1 MNSITTPR
9 MGATILKTIAPNVGV
24 LSQVLPLG
32 LRRVYPRGV
41 RWVSSEIQQ
50 KDRQAGESNTATDT
64 GVIHKTEQETL
75 LYFDNVY
82 ARATSLWN
90 PALWYNVLL
99 RNQSRESVR
108 EKIKNLASPPDN
120 PIHGL
125 QLRSTI
131 PVKRDGGV
139 FATFLVPFNYT
150 KAEVNTMIQQNTL
163 NESKNSLFS
172 YFTRATAFPVKGSPW
187 IEDLKRLPSTTVII
201 KCQGPP
207 LTEEEIYSLFR
218 RYGTIIDIFPP
229 NDTNK
234 HFRVK
239 YRSYRG
245 AICAKNCVS
254 GIEIHNTVLHL
265 QYENVV
271 KGHLIRNF
279 YVTHTRIAI
288 PVTFALLSILAV
300 LIFDPI
306 REFFIEQK
314 ITHQYQI
321 SWDNRYL
328 KQLKNLTNS
337 TVSTFKNYWGY
348 DSSIISKRH
357 LWEER
362 IEKMDDLKMWLEENN
377 NTFVLIRGPRGSG
390 KHELVMQHT
399 LHNRNNVLYIDCD
412 KLIKSRTDAKFLR
425 NAAGQLGYFPIFPWI
440 DSVTNVLDLMVQG
453 LTGQKSGLS
462 ETKESQFRNMLTTS
476 LMAVRR
482 IALKDYQSTIN
493 DAGDDVNIK
502 EEDYLQQH
510 PEAKPVIVID
520 RFEGKA
526 DINSF
531 VYKELADWAAM
542 LVQMNIAHV
551 IFLTETVAAN
561 QRLSESLPNQVF
573 KTMILSDASK
583 ANSRNYVLSE
593 LVEHYYKSL
602 KRAKKAEEDEPT
614 EKASPEHSQYDE
626 NDPRRYLSEELIQDI
641 DDSLEPLG
649 GRMLDLQ
656 AFVRRVKFGELP
668 KEALDKM
675 IEQAS
680 EQITQIFLS
689 DKIDPLKS
697 AQAWELIDLLSKN
710 GKVYFHDIVFRPLFK
725 AAPEIGILE
734 LENNGLITVSRDRGV
749 LKEIRP
755 FKPLYRAAFQYLIDD
770 EDLKTVLMTRYHLKV
785 INFETGRIKKWE
797 EELRA
802 LGKINDQKLFKS
814 RLDYLSKKITTSSDV
829 INHCEDEI
837 KKLSQESNNRR
848 K

>member
-1 MNSITTPR
+1 MLALRSSL
-9 MGATILKTIAPNVGV
+9 LKRP
-24 LSQVLPLG
+24 LLPLP
-32 LRRVYPRGV
+32 LSRRAIRF
-41 RWVSSEIQQ
+41 VSSEIQQ
-50 KDRQAGESNTATDT
+50 KDKQAGESNTATDT
-64 GVIHKTEQETL
+64 GVIHKSEQETL
-75 LYFDNVY
+75 IYFDNVY
-82 ARATSLWN
+82 PRATSVWN
-90 PALWYNVLL
+90 PALWYNLLL

-108 EKIKNLASPPDN
+108 EKIKKFASPQDN
-120 PIHGL
+120 PIPGL

-150 KAEVNTMIQQNTL
+150 KAEVNTMIQKNTL
-163 NESKNSLFS
+163 QESSKSLFS

-187 IEDLKRLPSTTVII
+187 IEDLRRLPNTTVII
-201 KCQGPP
+201 KSQGPP

-218 RYGTIIDIFPP
+218 RYGTIVDIYPP
-229 NDTNK
+229 SDQSK
-234 HFRVK
+234 HYKIR

-265 QYENVV
+265 QYETIV
-271 KGHLIRNF
+271 KGHLVRNF
-279 YVTHTRIAI
+279 YVDHTRIAI
-288 PVTFALLSILAV
+288 PVTIALLSILAV
-300 LIFDPI
+300 FIFDPI

-314 ITHQYQI
+314 ITHQYQF

-328 KQLKNLTNS
+328 QQLKKLTSS
-337 TVSTFKNYWGY
+337 TMSSFKNYWGY
-348 DSSIISKRH
+348 DDNNISKKH

-399 LHNRNNVLYIDCD
+399 LHDRNNVLYIDCD

-425 NAAGQLGYFPIFPWI
+425 NAASQLGYFPIFPWI
-440 DSVTNVLDLMVQG
+440 DSVTNVVDLMVQG

-482 IALKDYQSTIN
+482 IALKNYNAILN
-493 DAGDDVNIK
+493 EGNEDVNIK

-551 IFLTETVAAN
+551 IFLTETVSAN
-561 QRLSESLPNQVF
+561 QRLAEALPNQVF

-583 ANSRNYVLSE
+583 TNSRNYVLSE
-593 LVEHYYKSL
+593 LVEHLNNSKR
-602 KRAKKAEEDEPT
+602 RAKEEKSDHDSSEEPEEKSEFDE
-614 EKASPEHSQYDE
+614 H
-626 NDPRRYLSEELIQDI
+626 DPRSVLTDKQIEEIEEA
-641 DDSLEPLG
+641 LEPLG

-656 AFVRRVKFGELP
+656 AFVRRVKFGEEP

-675 IEQAS
+675 VEQAS

-689 DKIDPLKS
+689 DKIEPLKS

-710 GKVYFHDIVFRPLFK
+710 DKVYFHDIVFRPLFK
-725 AAPEIGILE
+725 AAPELGVLE
-734 LENNGLITVSRDRGV
+734 LENNGLVSVARDRGV
-749 LKEIRP
+749 PREIRP
-755 FKPLYRAAFQYLIDD
+755 FKPLYRAAFQYLIKDK
-770 EDLKTVLMTRYHLKV
+770 DLRTVLMTRYHLKV

-802 LGKINDQKLFKS
+802 LGKVNDQKLFRS
-814 RLDYLSKKITTSSDV
+814 RLDYLSKKISTSSDV
-829 INHCEDEI
+829 INKCEEDI
-837 KKLSQESNNRR
+837 KKLSEES
-848 K
+848 KKQ

>member
-1 MNSITTPR
+1 MKALVGLQSVLLRSGVSIARRSLLP
-9 MGATILKTIAPNVGV
+9 V
-24 LSQVLPLG
+24 LS
-32 LRRVYPRGV
+32 RNAV
-41 RWVSSEIQQ
+41 RYVSSEIQQ
-50 KDRQAGESNTATDT
+50 KDKQAGESNTATDT
-64 GVIHKTEQETL
+64 GVIHKSEQETL
-75 LYFDNVY
+75 IYFDNVY
-82 ARATSLWN
+82 PRATSVWN
-90 PALWYNVLL
+90 PALWYNLLL

-108 EKIKNLASPPDN
+108 EKIKNFASPPDN
-120 PIHGL
+120 QIPGL

-139 FATFLVPFNYT
+139 FATFLVPFNHT
-150 KAEVNTMIQQNTL
+150 KAEVNNMIQKNTTQ
-163 NESKNSLFS
+163 ESSKSLFS

-187 IEDLKRLPSTTVII
+187 IEDLRRLPNTTVIV
-201 KCQGPP
+201 KSQGPP

-218 RYGTIIDIFPP
+218 RYGTIVDIYPP
-229 NDTNK
+229 SDQSK
-234 HFRVK
+234 YYKIR

-265 QYENVV
+265 QYETIV
-271 KGHLIRNF
+271 KSHLISNF
-279 YVTHTRIAI
+279 YVNHTRIAI
-288 PVTFALLSILAV
+288 PITLALLSILAV

-314 ITHQYQI
+314 ITHQYQF
-321 SWDNRYL
+321 SWDNRYF
-328 KQLKNLTNS
+328 KEIKKLTSS
-337 TVSTFKNYWGY
+337 TMSSFKNYWGY
-348 DSSIISKRH
+348 DDNNISKKH

-399 LHNRNNVLYIDCD
+399 LHKRDNVLYIDCD
-412 KLIKSRTDAKFLR
+412 KLIKSRTDSKFLR
-425 NAAGQLGYFPIFPWI
+425 NAASQLGYFPIFPWV
-440 DSVTNVLDLMVQG
+440 DSVTSVVDLTVQG

-482 IALKDYQSTIN
+482 IALKNYRATLTE
-493 DAGDDVNIK
+493 GDGDINIK

-583 ANSRNYVLSE
+583 TNSRNYVLSE
-593 LVEHYYKSL
+593 LVEHLNASK
-602 KRAKKAEEDEPT
+602 KRAQAERAKDKNDANDET
-614 EKASPEHSQYDE
+614 DEKSKFDEH
-626 NDPRRYLSEELIQDI
+626 DPRSVLTDKQIEEIEEA
-641 DDSLEPLG
+641 LEPLG

-656 AFVRRVKFGELP
+656 AFVRRVKFGEEP

-675 IEQAS
+675 VEQSS

-689 DKIDPLKS
+689 DKIEPLKS
-697 AQAWELIDLLSKN
+697 AQAWELIDLLSEN
-710 GKVYFHDIVFRPLFK
+710 DQVYFHDIVFRPLFK
-725 AAPEIGILE
+725 AAPESGILE
-734 LENNGLITVSRDRGV
+734 LENNGLISVSRDRGV
-749 LKEIRP
+749 PREIRP
-755 FKPLYRAAFQYLIDD
+755 FKPLYRAAFKYLIKDK
-770 EDLKTVLMTRYHLKV
+770 DLRTILMTRYHLRI

-802 LGKINDQKLFKS
+802 LGKVNDQKLFRS
-814 RLDYLSKKITTSSDV
+814 RLDYLSKKISTSSEV
-829 INHCEDEI
+829 IDKCEGEI
-837 KKLSQESNNRR
+837 KKLSDDS
-848 K
+848 KKK